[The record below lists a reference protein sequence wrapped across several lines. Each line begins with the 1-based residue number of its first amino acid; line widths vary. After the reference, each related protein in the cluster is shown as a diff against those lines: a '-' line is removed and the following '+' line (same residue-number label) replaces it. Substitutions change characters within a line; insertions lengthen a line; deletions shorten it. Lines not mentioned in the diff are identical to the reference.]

1 MPKLTDAEILARIEQ
16 EERIAYGINDSALS
30 DDRAKAIDYYLGA
43 PLGNEVEGRSQV
55 VSFDVQDT
63 IEAALPQLI
72 KIFASGD
79 QVVRFEPRTP
89 ADEAAA
95 EQETDYLNYI
105 VMERNR
111 GFEVLYTW
119 FKDALLSKNGY
130 VKVYYEEEEEVETE
144 QYQGLTEAQLMLLTQ
159 DENIRIVE
167 HESYVDQT
175 QYDQMMQMYQQQMQ
189 QYQMQMQQMQMTP
202 PQPGQPAPQMPPPPQ
217 EPQVPMLHDVKI
229 EVRETRGCIELKNVA
244 PENMMVSVDTSSTD
258 LQESRFVQHRESMS
272 KAEAEEYFGKVDVEA
287 GYEDTDSF
295 QIESNARDL
304 YDEQFDRTSE
314 EADDVLVRDTYIL
327 IDDERWRYV
336 LVGNSIVLREKADCV
351 PFACLTPMLMP
362 HRHIGRSYA
371 DLTMDIQLVKT
382 ALIRGQLDNMYL
394 SNNGR
399 YAISDR
405 VNLEDMLTSR
415 PGGVV
420 RVQGEP
426 GNAILPLQ
434 HTPFPPTSF
443 TMVEYLD
450 SMKEKRTGVTAY
462 NQGLDADSL
471 NKTATGINAIM
482 QASAARLE
490 LVARLFAETG
500 VKDMF
505 LLVHRLIRQNYTKSE
520 IVRLRGK
527 WVEVDPRSW
536 KTRHD
541 MTVNVGLGT
550 GNKDQQLMHIQT
562 ILAAQMQAM
571 QIGNGVVNPKNI
583 YNALIKLTQNA
594 GFKHPDEFWT
604 DPSTQPPQPPPPPPE
619 VQVEQMRLQAKQQEM
634 QVKMQSEQAK
644 MQQELQLKQQELQMQ
659 AQFEK
664 QKADQQLQ
672 QEQLRSQNDVAI
684 ERDKLQMQAELE
696 RYKAELKAET
706 DLKIAAMELQIKQAE
721 MEKQAQLDRERQM
734 REQMM
739 HTEKI
744 QAMTKAKKV
753 VRDENGRVSG
763 VE

>member
-1 MPKLTDAEILARIEQ
+1 MPKITDAEILARIEQ
-16 EERIAYGINDSALS
+16 EERIAYGINDSSLA

-119 FKDALLSKNGY
+119 FKDAMLSKNGY
-130 VKVYYEEEEEVETE
+130 IKVYYEEKEEVEVE
-144 QYQGLTEAQLMLLTQ
+144 QYQGLTEAQLMQLVQ
-159 DENIRIVE
+159 DENIEVTE
-167 HESYVDQT
+167 HESYIDQQ
-175 QYDQMMQMYQQQMQ
+175 QYDSMMQMYQQQIQ
-189 QYQMQMQQMQMTP
+189 QYQMQMQQMQQQP
-202 PQPGQPAPQMPPPPQ
+202 AQPGQPPQMPPPPQ
-217 EPQVPMLHDVKI
+217 EPQPPMLHNVKI
-229 EVRETRGCIELKNVA
+229 EVRENRGCIKVKNVA
-244 PENMMVSVDTSSTD
+244 PENMMVSIDTPNTC

-272 KAEAEEYFGKVDVEA
+272 KSSVEETFGKIDAEV

-314 EADDVLVRDTYIL
+314 EADDILVRDTYIM
-327 IDDERWRYV
+327 IEGERWRYV
-336 LVGNSIVLREKADCV
+336 LAGNSVVLKEKTECV

-362 HRHIGRSYA
+362 HRHVGRSYA

-382 ALIRGQLDNMYL
+382 ALVRGQLDNMYL

-434 HTPFPPTSF
+434 HNPFPPTSF

-500 VKDMF
+500 VKDLF
-505 LLVHRLIRQNYTKSE
+505 LLVHRLIRQNYTKTE

-604 DPSTQPPQPPPPPPE
+604 DPTTQPPQPPPTPPE
-619 VQVEQMRLQAKQQEM
+619 VQVEQMRLQAKQQELQM
-634 QVKMQSEQAK
+634 KQQSEQQKFQA
-644 MQQELQLKQQELQMQ
+644 ETQLKQSEMQMQ
-659 AQFEK
+659 LQVEQ
-664 QKADQQLQ
+664 QKAEQQLRH
-672 QEQLRSQNDVAI
+672 EQMRSENDVAI

-696 RYKAELKAET
+696 RFKAELKAET
-706 DLKIAAMELQIKQAE
+706 DLKIAAMEMQMKQVEMERQAE
-721 MEKQAQLDRERQM
+721 LDRESQIRQ
-734 REQMM
+734 QMM

-744 QAMTKAKKV
+744 EAMTKAKKV
-753 VRDENGRVSG
+753 TRDENGRVSG

>member
-1 MPKLTDAEILARIEQ
+1 MAKMDDDEILARVEQ

-72 KIFASGD
+72 KIFTSGD
-79 QVVRFEPRTP
+79 QVARFEPRNP
-89 ADEAAA
+89 DDEAAA
-95 EQETDYLNYI
+95 DQETDYINHI

-111 GFEVLYTW
+111 GFEVIYTW

-130 VKVYYEEEEEVETE
+130 VKIYYEEKEEKETE
-144 QYQGLTEAQLMLLTQ
+144 NYRGLTDAQLTMLVKDDDIELL
-159 DENIRIVE
+159 E
-167 HESYVDQT
+167 HESYPDEA
-175 QYDQMMQMYQQQMQ
+175 QYELVLAQWQAAAMQAQQMGQ
-189 QYQMQMQQMQMTP
+189 PMP
-202 PQPGQPAPQMPPPPQ
+202 PQPQPM
-217 EPQVPMLHDVKI
+217 MLHDVKI
-229 EVRETRGCIELKNVA
+229 EKLNKRGCIEICNVA
-244 PENMMVSVDTSSTD
+244 PENMMVSVDTRGVS
-258 LQESRFVQHRESMS
+258 LQDSRFVQHRESMS
-272 KAEAEEYFGKVDVEA
+272 PDDIKENGWKLPDNE
-287 GYEDTDSF
+287 GYSDTDSF

-314 EADDVLVRDTYIL
+314 EAEDILVRDTYIK
-327 IDDERWRYV
+327 IDGERWRYV
-336 LVGNSIVLREKADCV
+336 IAGNTIVHREKCEYV

-362 HRHIGRSYA
+362 HRHVGRSYA

-382 ALIRGQLDNMYL
+382 ALVRGQLDNMYL

-426 GNAILPLQ
+426 GTAIMPLS

-505 LLVHRLIRQNYTKSE
+505 LLVHRAIRQNYTKPD

-527 WVEVDPRSW
+527 WVEVDPRTWANRS
-536 KTRHD
+536 D
-541 MTVNVGLGT
+541 MTINVGLGT
-550 GNKDQQLMHIQT
+550 GNKDQQLMHVQT
-562 ILAAQMQAM
+562 VLMAQKEA
-571 QIGNGVVNPKNI
+571 IALGIATPKNI
-583 YNALIKLTQNA
+583 YNALIKLTQAA

-604 DPSTQPPQPPPPPPE
+604 DPTTVPPKPPSPPPE
-619 VQVEQMRLQAKQQEM
+619 VQVEQMRLQAKQQELQLKAQM
-634 QVKMQSEQAK
+634 EKMKAEMDAKMKMAEAELQAQLEQQKANTQ
-644 MQQELQLKQQELQMQ
+644 MQQEQV
-659 AQFEK
+659 
-664 QKADQQLQ
+664 
-672 QEQLRSQNDVAI
+672 RSTNDVAI

-696 RYKAELKAET
+696 KYKAELKAET
-706 DLKIAAMELQIKQAE
+706 DLKIAMIQAEIKQQEMARQAE
-721 MEKQAQLDRERQM
+721 MDSQRAMMEDQRHREKMD
-734 REQMM
+734 
-739 HTEKI
+739 
-744 QAMTKAKKV
+744 AMTKPKKV
-753 VRDENGRVSG
+753 VRDESGRVSG

>member
-1 MPKLTDAEILARIEQ
+1 MAKRTDEEIVALIEE
-16 EERIAYGINDSALS
+16 EERISYGTNDDELS
-30 DDRAKAIDYYLGA
+30 SDRAKAISYYLGA

-79 QVVRFEPRTP
+79 QVVRFEPRGP
-89 ADEAAA
+89 DDEAAA
-95 EQETDYLNYI
+95 EQETDYINYV

-111 GFEVLYTW
+111 GFETIYTW

-130 VKVYYEEEEEVETE
+130 VKIYYDETDEVEEEK
-144 QYQGLTEAQLMLLTQ
+144 YRGLSEAQLMMLAKDDDVT
-159 DENIRIVE
+159 IIE
-167 HESYVDQT
+167 HESYLDQ
-175 QYDQMMQMYQQQMQ
+175 DQFEMMQQ
-189 QYQMQMQQMQMTP
+189 QYQQVMMEYQQAAQQAQMQ
-202 PQPGQPAPQMPPPPQ
+202 GQPMQPPPP
-217 EPQVPMLHDVKI
+217 EPQPPMLFDVKI
-229 EVRETRGCIELKNVA
+229 EKRNTKGCVKIANVP
-244 PENMMVSVDTSSTD
+244 PENIKVSVDTPGLN
-258 LQESRFVQHRESMS
+258 LQNARFVQHSEMMS
-272 KAEAEEYFGKVDVEA
+272 KADIKANGWKTGGTEGNEH
-287 GYEDTDSF
+287 S
-295 QIESNARDL
+295 ESWSTESDARDL
-304 YDEQFDRTSE
+304 YNEDSGGDK
-314 EADDVLVRDTYIL
+314 DILVKDSYYK
-327 IDDERWRYV
+327 IDGERWRYV
-336 LVGNSIVLREKADCV
+336 IIGQKVVLKEKTDCV
-351 PFACLTPMLMP
+351 PIACLSPMLMP

-434 HTPFPPTSF
+434 HTAFPPTSF
-443 TMVEYLD
+443 TMVQYLD

-482 QASAARLE
+482 NAAAARLE
-490 LVARLFAETG
+490 LVARLFGETG

-505 LLVHRLIRQNYTKSE
+505 LLVHRLIRQNYTKPD
-520 IVRLRGK
+520 ILKLRGK
-527 WVEVDPRSW
+527 WIQVDPREWVNRS
-536 KTRHD
+536 D
-541 MTVNVGLGT
+541 MTINVGLGT
-550 GNKDQQLMHIQT
+550 GNKDQQLMHIQSV
-562 ILAAQMQAM
+562 LMAQKEAI
-571 QIGNGVVNPKNI
+571 QIGVASPKNI
-583 YNALIKLTQNA
+583 YNALIKLTQAA

-604 DPSTQPPQPPPPPPE
+604 DPESVPSKPEEPPLE
-619 VQVEQMRLQAKQQEM
+619 IQVEKIRAESKKQETQAKLQAEQQKFQAEA
-634 QVKMQSEQAK
+634 QIKQSEFSMEADLERFK
-644 MQQELQLKQQELQMQ
+644 AEM
-659 AQFEK
+659 K
-664 QKADQQLQ
+664 QKE
-672 QEQLRSQNDVAI
+672 EQVRSQNDVAI

-706 DLKIAAMELQIKQAE
+706 DLKIAQMEIE
-721 MEKQAQLDRERQM
+721 MKAIEMQRQHQKDMQKAAIDDRRHQEKME
-734 REQMM
+734 
-739 HTEKI
+739 
-744 QAMTKAKKV
+744 AMTKAKKV
-753 VRDENGRVSG
+753 TRDESGRVSG

>member
-1 MPKLTDAEILARIEQ
+1 MPKLTDAEILARIEE
-16 EERIAYGINDSALS
+16 EERIGYGINDDELS
-30 DDRAKAIDYYLGA
+30 NDRAKAINYYLGA

-79 QVVRFEPRTP
+79 QVVRFEPRSP
-89 ADEAAA
+89 DDEAAA
-95 EQETDYLNYI
+95 EQETDYLNYV

-111 GFEVLYTW
+111 GFEVIYTW

-130 VKVYYEEEEEVETE
+130 VKVYYDEYEETEEEN
-144 QYQGLTEAQLMLLTQ
+144 YKGLTEAQLTMLVKDPEITIL
-159 DENIRIVE
+159 E
-167 HESYVDQT
+167 HESYVDQE
-175 QYDQMMQMYQQQMQ
+175 QYDLMMTRFQQMMQ
-189 QYQMQMQQMQMTP
+189 QYQMQAQQAQMQ
-202 PQPGQPAPQMPPPPQ
+202 GQPAPPPPP
-217 EPQVPMLHDVKI
+217 EPTVPMLHDVKI
-229 EVRETRGCIELKNVA
+229 EKKNTRGCVKVVNVA
-244 PENMMVSVDTSSTD
+244 PENMIVSVDTAGLN
-258 LQESRFVQHRESMS
+258 LQESRFVQHREMMS
-272 KAEAEEYFGKVDVEA
+272 KSEIEKNGWKIQDETGDGYADEWSVEAE
-287 GYEDTDSF
+287 
-295 QIESNARDL
+295 ARDL
-304 YDEQFDRTSE
+304 YNEEFDRSTFE
-314 EADDVLVRDTYIL
+314 GDEILVRDNYL
-327 IDDERWRYV
+327 MIDGERWRYV
-336 LVGNSIVLREKADCV
+336 AVGQEIVLKEKADCV
-351 PFACLTPMLMP
+351 PFACLSPMLMP

-382 ALIRGQLDNMYL
+382 ALVRGQLDNMYL

-426 GNAILPLQ
+426 GNAILPLS

-482 QASAARLE
+482 NASAARLE
-490 LVARLFAETG
+490 LVARLFGETG
-500 VKDMF
+500 IKDMF
-505 LLVHRLIRQNYTKSE
+505 LLVHKFIRKNYTKPD
-520 IVRLRGK
+520 ILKLRGK
-527 WVEVDPRSW
+527 WIEVDPRTW

-541 MTVNVGLGT
+541 MTINVGLGT
-550 GNKDQQLMHIQT
+550 GNKDQQLMHIQSV
-562 ILAAQMQAM
+562 LMAQKEAF
-571 QIGNGVVNPKNI
+571 QIGVATPKNI
-583 YNALIKLTQNA
+583 YNALIKLTQAA
-594 GFKHPDEFWT
+594 GFKHPNEFWT
-604 DPSTQPPQPPPPPPE
+604 DPDTQPPQPKQPPPE
-619 VQVEQMRLQAKQQEM
+619 VQVEQMRLQAKEKEVE
-634 QVKMQSEQAK
+634 VKMQAEQMK
-644 MQQELQLKQQELQMQ
+644 MQQEAQLKQAEMQMQ
-659 AQFEK
+659 AQLEQ
-664 QKADQQLQ
+664 QKSQAQLQ
-672 QEQLRSQNDVAI
+672 QEQIRSQNDVAI

-706 DLKIAAMELQIKQAE
+706 DLKIAAMEMQMKAAE
-721 MEKQAQLDRERQM
+721 MEKQAELDSEAQVRQ
-734 REQMM
+734 QMM

-744 QAMTKAKKV
+744 QAMSKAKKV